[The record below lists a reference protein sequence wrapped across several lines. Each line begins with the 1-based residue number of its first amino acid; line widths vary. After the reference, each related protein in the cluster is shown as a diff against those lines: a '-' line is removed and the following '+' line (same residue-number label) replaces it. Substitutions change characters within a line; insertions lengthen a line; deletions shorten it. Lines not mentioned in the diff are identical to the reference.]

1 MLSLSGSGEVIGA
14 VLILIGAIFSVI
26 SAIGNVRL
34 PDVYTRS
41 HAASKSSTL
50 GVLSTLM
57 GTLLYFLILD
67 GYFSI
72 RLILGIFFV
81 FLTAP
86 VAAHMICRSAY
97 RHHVPLAES
106 TVQDELKDYYMENE
120 NLDSEDEEQVEVVE
134 GGIKPLTVD

>member
-1 MLSLSGSGEVIGA
+1 MSVSGEIIGA
-14 VLILIGAIFSVI
+14 VLILIGAIFSLI

-50 GVLSTLM
+50 GVLCALV
-57 GTLLYFLILD
+57 GTLLYFLISD
-67 GYFSI
+67 GFFSI

-86 VAAHMICRSAY
+86 VAAHVICRAAY
-97 RHHVPLAES
+97 RSQVPLAEQS
-106 TVQDELKDYYMENE
+106 VQDELKDYYKENDIE
-120 NLDSEDEEQVEVVE
+120 IARVEDKVELVYDQ
-134 GGIKPLTVD
+134 GK

>member
-1 MLSLSGSGEVIGA
+1 MSGSGEVIGA
-14 VLILIGAIFSVI
+14 ALILIGAVFSLI

-50 GVLSTLM
+50 GVLCALL
-57 GTLLYFLILD
+57 GTLLYFLISD

-97 RHHVPLAES
+97 RHHVPLAEG

-120 NLDSEDEEQVEVVE
+120 NMELDSEDQIDVTEIES
-134 GGIKPLTVD
+134 KPLATD

>member
-1 MLSLSGSGEVIGA
+1 MSVSGEIIGA
-14 VLILIGAIFSVI
+14 VLILIGAIFSLI

-50 GVLSTLM
+50 GVLCALV
-57 GTLLYFLILD
+57 GTLLYFLISD
-67 GYFSI
+67 GFFSI

-86 VAAHMICRSAY
+86 VAAHVICRAAY
-97 RHHVPLAES
+97 RSQVPLAEQS
-106 TVQDELKDYYMENE
+106 VQDELKDYYMENE
-120 NLDSEDEEQVEVVE
+120 IETAQVEDKEKIAVYQ
-134 GGIKPLTVD
+134 GK

>member
-1 MLSLSGSGEVIGA
+1 MSGSSEGIGA
-14 VLILIGAIFSVI
+14 VFILIGAIISLI

-50 GVLSTLM
+50 GVLCALV
-57 GTLLYFLILD
+57 GTLLYFMISD

-86 VAAHMICRSAY
+86 VAAHVICRAAY
-97 RHHVPLAES
+97 RHQVPLVEG
-106 TVQDELKDYYMENE
+106 TTQDELKDYYMENE
-120 NLDSEDEEQVEVVE
+120 NEDLIIASEDNLIEKEA
-134 GGIKPLTVD
+134 GT

>member
-50 GVLSTLM
+50 GVLSTLV

-120 NLDSEDEEQVEVVE
+120 NLDSEDEEQVEMVE
-134 GGIKPLTVD
+134 GGAKPLAAD

>member
-1 MLSLSGSGEVIGA
+1 MIGA

-50 GVLSTLM
+50 GVLSTLV

-120 NLDSEDEEQVEVVE
+120 NLDSEDEEQVEMVE
-134 GGIKPLTVD
+134 GGAKPLAAD

>member
-1 MLSLSGSGEVIGA
+1 MSGSGEVIGA

>member
-1 MLSLSGSGEVIGA
+1 MSGSGEVIGA
-14 VLILIGAIFSVI
+14 VFILVGAIFSVV

-50 GVLSTLM
+50 GVLSTLI

-67 GYFSI
+67 GFFSI

-97 RHHVPLAES
+97 RHHVPLTES

-120 NLDSEDEEQVEVVE
+120 NPDSEDEEQVERVE
-134 GGIKPLTVD
+134 GSIKPLAVD

>member
-1 MLSLSGSGEVIGA
+1 MSGSGEVVGA
-14 VLILIGAIFSVI
+14 ILILIGAIFSLI

-50 GVLSTLM
+50 GVLCALV
-57 GTLLYFLILD
+57 GTLLYFLISD
-67 GYFSI
+67 GFFSI

-86 VAAHMICRSAY
+86 VAAHVICRAAY
-97 RHHVPLAES
+97 RHQVPLTEQS
-106 TVQDELKDYYMENE
+106 VQDELKDYYMENE
-120 NLDSEDEEQVEVVE
+120 NLGTDHKANLIQKEA
-134 GGIKPLTVD
+134 GT

>member
-1 MLSLSGSGEVIGA
+1 MSGSGEVIGA

-67 GYFSI
+67 GFFSI

-97 RHHVPLAES
+97 RHHVPLTES

-120 NLDSEDEEQVEVVE
+120 NLNSEDEEQVEIVGQGV
-134 GGIKPLTVD
+134 KPQAADGK

>member
-1 MLSLSGSGEVIGA
+1 LKEVILLLGSDEVIA
-14 VLILIGAIFSVI
+14 ALFILAGSIIVFV
-26 SAIGNVRL
+26 SAIGILRL

-50 GVLSTLM
+50 GVLSTLV
-57 GTLLYFLILD
+57 GTLLYFLISE

-86 VAAHMICRSAY
+86 VAAHLIARSAY
-97 RHHVPLAES
+97 RNGVPLTEKS
-106 TVQDELKDYYMENE
+106 IEDDLKEYYFENE
-120 NLDSEDEEQVEVVE
+120 LSN
-134 GGIKPLTVD
+134 K